1 MLNIIALRSENVS
14 MLFLLIQFTG
24 KVKCLQYDFISK
36 AYNSKWNFINRYYFI
51 EFPFSNGCVERDV
64 EAFYICRI
72 YSCMGDIQQALPVI
86 SGATN
91 KQIHVT
97 YITFLIVGNKVM
109 GYINSY
115 CIYDYVYSVLCGRII
130 LASHTINKIIFSQ
143 VSIGET

>member
-1 MLNIIALRSENVS
+1 
-14 MLFLLIQFTG
+14 
-24 KVKCLQYDFISK
+24 
-36 AYNSKWNFINRYYFI
+36 
-51 EFPFSNGCVERDV
+51 
-64 EAFYICRI
+64 
-72 YSCMGDIQQALPVI
+72 MGDIQQALPVI

-115 CIYDYVYSVLCGRII
+115 CIYDYVYGVLCGRII